1 MRAPHVLQHTL
12 SGPAIFAGVGVHTG
26 ERVRAAIRP
35 GPAHSGIVF
44 IRTDVT
50 DRDNRVPVRAKAVQP
65 TALNTE
71 IANAAGVRVSTIEHL
86 MAALYGCGID
96 NAHVDIDGPEVP
108 IMDGSAAPF
117 VAAIAK
123 AGVKVSGKARK
134 YLVVKKAVTVVD
146 GDKKATI
153 IPSRHYKIS
162 FDMQFAHPAVK
173 SQFRS
178 LEFTQES
185 FAEDFA
191 AARTF
196 GFLAEVEMM
205 KSHGLALGGSLENAV
220 VIGDNGVI
228 NPEGLRF
235 QDEFVRH
242 KILDSVGDLS
252 LAGHRLIGH
261 VKATKSG
268 HDLNHK
274 LVTELL
280 KRPDCYTLIEFTPQ
294 AFNAPFNIGI
304 PELSWLEA

>member
-1 MRAPHVLQHTL
+1 MIFQQTL
-12 SGPAIFAGVGVHTG
+12 GNKVTFSGIGLHTG
-26 ERVRAAIRP
+26 KTITITLRPAEPGTGVVFHRVDLT
-35 GPAHSGIVF
+35 PAVSIEAHAQNV
-44 IRTDVT
+44 V
-50 DRDNRVPVRAKAVQP
+50 
-65 TALNTE
+65 NTRLSTTIGRGE
-71 IANAAGVRVSTIEHL
+71 ASVSTIEHL

-96 NAHVDIDGPEVP
+96 NAHVDINGPEVP

-117 VAAIAK
+117 VAAIVK
-123 AGVKVSGKARK
+123 AGTKESKKPRK
-134 YLVVKKAVTVVD
+134 YLVIKKPVSVTD
-146 GDKKATI
+146 GDKKASI

-162 FDMQFAHPAVK
+162 FDMQFAHPAVMK
-173 SQFRS
+173 QHRS
-178 LEFTQES
+178 LEFSQTS
-185 FAEDFA
+185 FTDQFA

-196 GFLAEVEMM
+196 CFLAEVEMM
-205 KSHGLALGGSLENAV
+205 KAHGLALGGSLDNAV
-220 VIGDNGVI
+220 VIGDHGVL

-274 LVTELL
+274 LVMELL

-294 AFNAPFNIGI
+294 AFNAPFNLSL
-304 PELSWLEA
+304 PELAWLEA